1 MPNNSPNPIPFS
13 EPPYLR
19 GLPSPYI
26 TPAHRHFQQACRKFA
41 TENLTSNALE
51 WERGGTVPEHVFN
64 TFCKHNMLVPNL
76 PAPLPVDW
84 LKRLGINDILGV
96 KVEDWD
102 YIYSGIY
109 FDEMARSGLS
119 GPLAS
124 LNAGFAFGLAPI
136 YKFGSIALQE
146 RFLPELLTGKKR
158 CCIAI
163 TEPEAGS
170 DVANVTTAAVKS
182 ADGQHYILN
191 GIKKWITNGIW
202 SDYATMAVR
211 TGGPGAAGLSLL
223 VVPLKG
229 HPGVSMRRLKVSG
242 QLTSGTTYIELDDV
256 KVPVSNM
263 IGKEGEG
270 MRIIMTNFNHERLI
284 IAIGVTRQARVAL
297 SSAFSYCLKR
307 EAFGKTL
314 MDQPV
319 VRHRLAKA
327 GAELE
332 TMWAWFEQIL
342 YQLAHLSKEEGDRQL
357 GGLTALAKAK
367 AGMVL
372 NECAQ
377 TAVLLFGGSGFTQSG
392 QGELVEAILRD
403 VPGARIPGGSEDV
416 LLDLSVRQLVK
427 LYKAEEKKL
436 SQSSK
441 I

>member
-1 MPNNSPNPIPFS
+1 MAYSPPNPIPFS

-26 TPAHRHFQQACRKFA
+26 TPAHRRFQQACRKFA
-41 TENLTSNALE
+41 TENLLQHALE
-51 WERGGTVPEHVFN
+51 WEREGTVPEHVFHA
-64 TFCKHNMLVPNL
+64 FCKHNMLLPNM

-102 YIYSGIY
+102 YIYTGIY
-109 FDEMARSGLS
+109 CDEMARSGLS
-119 GPLAS
+119 GPSGS
-124 LNAGFAFGLAPI
+124 LNAGFAFGIAPI
-136 YKFGSIALQE
+136 YKFGSTELQE
-146 RFLPELLTGKKR
+146 QFLPELLTGKKR
-158 CCIAI
+158 GCIAI

-170 DVANVTTAAVKS
+170 DVANITTTAVKS
-182 ADGQHYILN
+182 GDGQHYILN
-191 GIKKWITNGIW
+191 GSKKWITNGIW

-211 TGGPGAAGLSLL
+211 TGGPGAAGLSVL

-242 QLTSGTTYIELDDV
+242 QITGGTTFIELDDV
-256 KVPVSNM
+256 KVPVSNI
-263 IGKEGEG
+263 IGKEGDG
-270 MRIIMTNFNHERLI
+270 MRIIMTNFNHERLL

-297 SSAFSYCLKR
+297 STAFSYCLKR

-332 TMWAWFEQIL
+332 SMWAWVEQIL
-342 YQLAHLSKEEGDRQL
+342 YQLVHLSKEEGDRQL

-367 AGMVL
+367 SAMVL

-377 TAVLLFGGSGFTQSG
+377 TAVLLFGGSGFTKSG

-427 LYKAEEKKL
+427 LYQAEEKKL
-436 SQSSK
+436 SQSAK